1 MNYSI
6 PISNIDKVEILKLVL
21 NCWHVRNKPFP
32 SSYPW
37 VSFVNLN
44 LSDKEHNFC
53 VSETNTKVMRE
64 QPTGCSLGLITG
76 YSLSRDLATI
86 TYVLKKVAEG
96 AKEGEALIANVRSV
110 KEPTLTCL
118 SLGH

>member
-21 NCWHVRNKPFP
+21 NCWYVRNKPFP

-44 LSDKEHNFC
+44 LSNKVHNFC
-53 VSETNTKVMRE
+53 VRNKHKSH
-64 QPTGCSLGLITG
+64 
-76 YSLSRDLATI
+76 
-86 TYVLKKVAEG
+86 EG
-96 AKEGEALIANVRSV
+96 TANRLFLRIEAQGTHYPGIWPHLHVY
-110 KEPTLTCL
+110 
-118 SLGH
+118 